1 MELLERLKNSIKNIF
16 NTIKN
21 NFMYI
26 LPWLISIILSLYIIY
41 SPKDV
46 IYKEVEKPVTVI
58 KTEVKTVDSVSVK
71 PKENVND
78 ADIVVNTKDSSKVD
92 LNGKELNLKPI
103 EKESFEF
110 GKDYAEIKHTSDYVL
125 KIDNK
130 PLEPTWGIGVG
141 YNTDKKITGLF
152 TARIKKTPLHFWATS
167 DGHKTAGGI
176 MFSTNYK

>member
-21 NFMYI
+21 NFIYI

-78 ADIVVNTKDSSKVD
+78 ADIVVN
-92 LNGKELNLKPI
+92 
-103 EKESFEF
+103 
-110 GKDYAEIKHTSDYVL
+110 
-125 KIDNK
+125 
-130 PLEPTWGIGVG
+130 
-141 YNTDKKITGLF
+141 
-152 TARIKKTPLHFWATS
+152 R
-167 DGHKTAGGI
+167 
-176 MFSTNYK
+176 